1 VQDLELLDAVCSTD
15 AILAVH
21 RVDHKLFKQYLVYMA
36 LYKRSWYTPS
46 VHTVWTIFPSLA
58 VNYSQRISHVLKL
71 ISLDS
76 HSHTGKV
83 SG

>member
-36 LYKRSWYTPS
+36 LYKRS
-46 VHTVWTIFPSLA
+46 
-58 VNYSQRISHVLKL
+58 
-71 ISLDS
+71 
-76 HSHTGKV
+76 
-83 SG
+83 